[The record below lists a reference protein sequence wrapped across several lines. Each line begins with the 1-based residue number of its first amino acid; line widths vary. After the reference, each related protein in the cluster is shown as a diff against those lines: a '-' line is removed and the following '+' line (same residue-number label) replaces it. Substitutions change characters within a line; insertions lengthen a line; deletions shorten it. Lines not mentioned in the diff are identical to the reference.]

1 MAGEIDLA
9 NIDELMARKAATLER
24 VGGEA
29 TLLLM
34 HHPRYRHRHLADLR
48 RLLLSPVLINQYRFV
63 QDRQG
68 RYAGFAT
75 WALVNEEV
83 HRRLMDESP
92 TLRPS
97 EWLCGDIPVI
107 MLVVAPSAS
116 AERKIV
122 DAVAQA
128 EFEGKPAWRACGYD
142 EDSPGLIALEEA
154 AVEEPDA
161 QAGDGKD
168 QT

>member
-1 MAGEIDLA
+1 MADGIDLA
-9 NIDELMARKAATLER
+9 NIEELMVRKAATLER
-24 VGGEA
+24 VIGEA
-29 TLLLM
+29 ALLFM
-34 HHPRYRHRHLADLR
+34 RHPRYSLGHLADLR
-48 RLLLSPVLINQYRFV
+48 RLLMSPVLINQYRFV

-75 WALVNEEV
+75 WALVSEEV
-83 HRRLMDESP
+83 HRRLMDEAP

-107 MLVVAPSAS
+107 MLVVAPSAA

-128 EFEGKPAWRACGYD
+128 EFAGRPAWRTRGHDGASSGLVAL
-142 EDSPGLIALEEA
+142 DSEMTRKSSA
-154 AVEEPDA
+154 DA
-161 QAGDGKD
+161 GSDKD
-168 QT
+168 P